1 MKKLA
6 FLATLQ
12 RVKSRSGAG
21 VIMLS
26 FLAFGAWLAT
36 SSLNAV
42 GAILHANTFQVN
54 PPLSGVRDRAQETPS
69 TQSSNGSMT
78 APQHTHLP
86 DKPGQPQNVR
96 NDQQQ
101 NPQQP
106 NPGPNPTPANGGSVV
121 KPSRPATGLGRP
133 SGHSQLPGQAPARPP
148 VHHRPHHGYG
158 YPNYVWNRGNVKRLH
173 RYFYEDMRRVNQWH
187 RRPLFVGGYFP
198 RRFELYIQPI
208 PPSLMRYLP
217 PVPPR
222 YEIGYF
228 DGYCF
233 VYDPRSLLVVS
244 VVDVFAN

>member
-36 SSLNAV
+36 SSSNAV
-42 GAILHANTFQVN
+42 GANLRADTLQLNA
-54 PPLSGVRDRAQETPS
+54 PPSGARDIAQETLSTQPS
-69 TQSSNGSMT
+69 TSRTT
-78 APQHTHLP
+78 ASQRTHLP
-86 DKPGQPQNVR
+86 DKPSQSEDGR
-96 NDQQQ
+96 N
-101 NPQQP
+101 NPQGKPRQP
-106 NPGPNPTPANGGSVV
+106 YSGSNPTPPNGGPVV
-121 KPSRPATGLGRP
+121 KPGRP
-133 SGHSQLPGQAPARPP
+133 SGHSQLPGRPSVRPP
-148 VHHRPHHGYG
+148 AHHYPHHGYV
-158 YPNYVWNRGNVKRLH
+158 YPNYAWNRGNVRRLH
-173 RYFYEDMRRVNQWH
+173 SYFYEDMRRVNQWH
-187 RRPLFVGGYFP
+187 RWHLFVGGYFP
-198 RRFELYIQPI
+198 RRYESYIQPI
-208 PPSLMRYLP
+208 PPSLMVYLS

-244 VVDVFAN
+244 VVDVYAY